1 MSINNVI
8 WEHLKVILLTNI
20 FKLPWKFKDEKTR
33 MIGEFQKVRSKF
45 LALYGHKLPNLG
57 NLESFPKE
65 MLFEQ

>member
-33 MIGEFQKVRSKF
+33 MIGEFQKVNTSYF
-45 LALYGHKLPNLG
+45 M
-57 NLESFPKE
+57 SD
-65 MLFEQ
+65 